1 VAGPFSTAPDVLNL
15 DPWQG
20 HTNVEPVKPMIVQA
34 SCVQVAVSAVNAS
47 APVWATR
54 KRPLE
59 LWTSAALPTAE
70 SGEPAATLTF
80 TPPLP
85 AVPLTVGSVGTLLGR
100 LPLPPPAPPHAWR
113 SEPIDPPSAA
123 TEASRQAWVQNSR
136 RVWSVM
142 AAAFC
147 KVRTAAPRAR
157 LPQADGEVVPG
168 RARRAYGSR
177 NPVLLSDRKAFVKKV
192 KTRAK
197 AGERKE
203 RRASLATPMFED
215 SRAPRIPFVA
225 ALAALL
231 VVLTLL
237 AVLQFRWVG
246 QVSEAER
253 ARLQAGARTRVE
265 QLAQDFDREIT
276 RVFASLRVDA
286 AMLDG
291 PDGGTEYA
299 ARFER
304 WAARTEHPGLVSA
317 VYVLDGLPGATPKLL
332 RFDPAERRFVDAPWP
347 DDLAGVRQRLEEPEG
362 APGRP
367 ERGPGFRGPFGF
379 VDDDAPALIVPI
391 FAPEEHRGE
400 PDPRFGR
407 PRRGAAIV
415 VLDRGYIQRDLL
427 PSLAGRYFASGG
439 EFDYCVVV
447 TSRRDARALVYRSD
461 PDDGAH
467 PTPDASAGLLEVR
480 FDQLDNEMA
489 RAGDGGF
496 AARRSGRD
504 PRRGTFGT
512 PHTDHGVWEV
522 GVTHRAGSL
531 EQVVARTRHRN
542 LLISFGTL
550 LLLGASAAMVG
561 LSGQRARRL
570 AAQQVEFVAGVSH
583 ELRTPV
589 AVVCSAGENLADGL
603 VRDEA
608 EVRVYGA
615 TIRDEGRRLAEMIEQ
630 VLEFAGITARERR
643 PAREAISVLSLV
655 EQAVKSCA
663 GTIAEASLDV
673 AVDVPPALPP
683 VLGDRAALRRALQ
696 NLIQNSARHAAAGRW
711 IGIEAAAGRAARTSV
726 VRITVRDRGPGIP
739 AGEEKRIFQAFYRG
753 RQALAAGVSGSG
765 LGLSLVQRIAEAHGG
780 SVEVES
786 TPGAG
791 SAFTLVLPAAP
802 AERADERTPGI
813 EDEDAQANPAR

>member
-1 VAGPFSTAPDVLNL
+1 
-15 DPWQG
+15 
-20 HTNVEPVKPMIVQA
+20 
-34 SCVQVAVSAVNAS
+34 
-47 APVWATR
+47 
-54 KRPLE
+54 
-59 LWTSAALPTAE
+59 
-70 SGEPAATLTF
+70 
-80 TPPLP
+80 
-85 AVPLTVGSVGTLLGR
+85 
-100 LPLPPPAPPHAWR
+100 
-113 SEPIDPPSAA
+113 
-123 TEASRQAWVQNSR
+123 
-136 RVWSVM
+136 
-142 AAAFC
+142 
-147 KVRTAAPRAR
+147 
-157 LPQADGEVVPG
+157 
-168 RARRAYGSR
+168 
-177 NPVLLSDRKAFVKKV
+177 
-192 KTRAK
+192 
-197 AGERKE
+197 
-203 RRASLATPMFED
+203 MFDD
-215 SRAPRIPFVA
+215 SRAPRLPFVA
-225 ALAALL
+225 AVAAML

-237 AVLQFRWVG
+237 ATLQFRWVG
-246 QVSEAER
+246 QVAEAER

-265 QLAQDFDREIT
+265 QLAQDFDREVT

-291 PDGGTEYA
+291 ADGGSRYA

-304 WAARTEHPGLVSA
+304 WSARTEHPGLVSA
-317 VYVLDGLPGATPKLL
+317 VYVLEGSSGEARKLL
-332 RFDPAERRFVDAPWP
+332 RFDPAERAFVAAEWP
-347 DDLAGVRQRLEEPEG
+347 KDLAPVRQRLEEPEG
-362 APGRP
+362 TPGRP
-367 ERGPGFRGPFGF
+367 ERGGGFHGPFGF
-379 VDDDAPALIVPI
+379 VADDAPALIVPI
-391 FAPEEHRGE
+391 FAPEERRGE
-400 PDPRFGR
+400 PDPRGFGR
-407 PRRGAAIV
+407 PRSRGVAIV
-415 VLDRGYIQRDLL
+415 LLDRGYIQHDLL

-447 TSRRDARALVYRSD
+447 TSRRDPLALVYRSD

-480 FDQLDNEMA
+480 FDQLENEMA
-489 RAGDGGF
+489 RAGEAGLAG
-496 AARRSGRD
+496 RRPGRD
-504 PRRGTFGT
+504 PRRGGFNP
-512 PHTDHGVWEV
+512 PHADHGVWEV

-561 LSGQRARRL
+561 ISGQRARRL

-603 VRDEA
+603 VRDPA

-630 VLEFAGITARERR
+630 VLEFAGIAARERR
-643 PAREAISVLSLV
+643 HAREPISVASLV
-655 EQAVKSCA
+655 DEAVKACA

-673 AVDVPPALPP
+673 AVEVPPALPP

-711 IGIEAAAGRAARTSV
+711 IGIEAAAGRAARASV
-726 VRITVRDRGPGIP
+726 VRVTVRDRGPGIP
-739 AGEEKRIFQAFYRG
+739 AGEEKRIFRAFYRG

-780 SVEVES
+780 FVEVES

-802 AERADERTPGI
+802 AESASAERMPAGI